1 MIFLKNK
8 MNKKAKLL
16 SSIILLLILL
26 TAGCKH
32 QITTTPEPANE
43 AFAYITLHIKMGIN
57 GLQASPDIDSDI
69 LSTLSFTVTA
79 KDQNNRE
86 PSTKSD
92 SDFFTPLASSSADS
106 FDYKIKLEPGV
117 WTITIT
123 GVYNDNKILQGTK
136 TITVKSNGSYDDDIK
151 IDFINSTN
159 GNIDLAIDVTAV
171 PSITKLK
178 ISNSGNSS
186 LNNSTGYPVEVQ
198 NGKRIIKIA
207 PGNSIPYGTY
217 NPILT
222 FCTEDDTSDI
232 ALISLPEVITV
243 TQNMTTK
250 YWFKSARNPFLTD
263 SDEDGHSSFVVTPA
277 LISEALNTIFY
288 VNGNTTVGKAGNTG
302 SDYSAPLNNITNAFK
317 RINASNNNDYSLG
330 IQRNYIIFIDG
341 KAAAGE
347 LIADH
352 PLNLSIYPI
361 DNTSL
366 AISGTFTVGKNVN
379 LTINNFTLSGNFI
392 CDDDSTVNVTNS
404 TFSRSLYAGHN
415 PETAAADSTVKNE
428 SSITLS
434 NCTITN
440 TVYCYASSNGNEKC
454 TIDATNCTFKNIVTN
469 YGNFTANSCNMEM
482 KLACWG
488 SSSFSDIGTAAG
500 NNSITGTVILN
511 NSSSATFKNIAIND
525 AVTLKNTSNG
535 VFENVVF
542 AKNVDAQSTITFAG
556 TTRFATAA
564 TNTLTLRDGVVLKIK
579 DIDDETSKL
588 ASIVVATP
596 SPNLNVIQSATDDDI
611 TQAQV
616 NRFELHNNGYYL
628 AYDSTSKKGIVKL
641 SSIQIIEPTFGGC
654 TINIDG
660 NMSSGDS
667 DSDIYLLVR
676 SNSAQNIKV
685 TVKGPDGKLLKINSV
700 KQYLGKSIVS
710 SSTETLETEKEIL
723 FERSYE
729 ETYGL
734 EVRFIYNNIE
744 YSEMLTVKVKTI

>member
-16 SSIILLLILL
+16 SSMILLLILL

-263 SDEDGHSSFVVTPA
+263 SDEAGHSSFVVTPA

-288 VNGNTTVGKAGNTG
+288 VNGNSTVGKAGNTG
-302 SDYSAPLNNITNAFK
+302 SDYSNPLNNISNAFK

-330 IQRNYIIFIDG
+330 IQRNYIIFIDDR
-341 KAAAGE
+341 AAAGE

-379 LTINNFTLSGNFI
+379 LTINNFTLSGNFT
-392 CDDDSTVNVTNS
+392 CDDDSTVNITNS

-440 TVYCYASSNGNEKC
+440 TVFCYASSNGNEKC
-454 TIDATNCTFKNIVTN
+454 TINATNCTFKNTITN
-469 YGNFTANSCNMEM
+469 YGNFTATSCNME
-482 KLACWG
+482 KNLACWG
-488 SSSFSDIGTAAG
+488 SSSFSDIGAAAG

-525 AVTLKNTSNG
+525 AVTLKNASNG
-535 VFENVVF
+535 VFENVVL
-542 AKNVDAQSTITFAG
+542 AKNVEAQSTKDGNTVTEHSTITFAG
-556 TTRFATAA
+556 TTKFATAA

-628 AYDSTSKKGIVKL
+628 AYDNTSKKGIVKL

-654 TINIDG
+654 TIHLTGEIPVVGQSTATNEIT
-660 NMSSGDS
+660 
-667 DSDIYLLVR
+667 
-676 SNSAQNIKV
+676 V
-685 TVKGPDGKLLKINSV
+685 TVTDPNNTALVITSV
-700 KQYLGKSIVS
+700 KQYLGNTLITSAS
-710 SSTETLETEKEIL
+710 TTQGTETQKIITLQ
-723 FERSYE
+723 RSE
-729 ETYGL
+729 NEVYGL
-734 EVRFIYNNIE
+734 EIRFLYNNIE
-744 YSEMLTVKVKTI
+744 YGEMLTIK